1 MLSKKHILIYIL
13 IAGILFALPACSDV
27 SETQVSTTA
36 ASTRSSNFKAPDF
49 PENMEHEPPQG
60 MGFDISNEDIFEKG
74 YYAVQYD
81 SFEGAY
87 LYWSTK
93 NNSGSDIEWSVY
105 LSDKELSEDEINAK
119 VKEAEQYAEEV
130 KKRKEEVEVKNQAE
144 TLIYETEKNV
154 KELDQALS
162 EEEKNDINAAKDA
175 LQSAL
180 NAGNIDD
187 IKAKTEALTEKF
199 HTISAKMYQQ
209 AQQAGGA
216 GPQGTPGP
224 DMSGMSGMGAGPGA
238 AGAGPQ
244 SAPSGDDNVV
254 DADFEVVDDDENK

>member
-1 MLSKKHILIYIL
+1 MKNAFKKVAVVIVALMLFLL
-13 IAGILFALPACSDV
+13 CSCSNV

-105 LSDKELSEDEINAK
+105 LSDKELSEEEI
-119 VKEAEQYAEEV
+119 
-130 KKRKEEVEVKNQAE
+130 
-144 TLIYETEKNV
+144 
-154 KELDQALS
+154 KEL
-162 EEEKNDINAAKDA
+162 AKTKP
-175 LQSAL
+175 L
-180 NAGNIDD
+180 AGN
-187 IKAKTEALTEKF
+187 EG
-199 HTISAKMYQQ
+199 SASIREGQWIYVLCNINKET
-209 AQQAGGA
+209 A
-216 GPQGTPGP
+216 
-224 DMSGMSGMGAGPGA
+224 
-238 AGAGPQ
+238 
-244 SAPSGDDNVV
+244 SAPV
-254 DADFEVVDDDENK
+254 DATFHLSSFRDYA

>member
-1 MLSKKHILIYIL
+1 MKNAFKKVAVVIVALMLFLL
-13 IAGILFALPACSDV
+13 CSCSNV

-105 LSDKELSEDEINAK
+105 LSDKELSEEEI
-119 VKEAEQYAEEV
+119 
-130 KKRKEEVEVKNQAE
+130 
-144 TLIYETEKNV
+144 
-154 KELDQALS
+154 KEL
-162 EEEKNDINAAKDA
+162 
-175 LQSAL
+175 
-180 NAGNIDD
+180 
-187 IKAKTEALTEKF
+187 AKTKPLAVNEGSDSIREGQWIYVLCNINKETA
-199 HTISAKMYQQ
+199 
-209 AQQAGGA
+209 
-216 GPQGTPGP
+216 
-224 DMSGMSGMGAGPGA
+224 
-238 AGAGPQ
+238 
-244 SAPSGDDNVV
+244 SAPV
-254 DADFEVVDDDENK
+254 DATFHLSSFRDYA